1 MSEFKTGVVVE
12 LKSGGPPMTC
22 ANTPC
27 PETGQVQC
35 LWFVGGKLQRD
46 EFPQESLAIVERVR
60 EYTEREAF
68 EARRLAHLLML
79 ESELGR
85 ELTADDIRARAPA
98 LQQAGDS
105 GATAADDAGTAP
117 DQPQPV

>member
-35 LWFVGGKLQRD
+35 LWFVGDKLQRGEFQQEGLVIHMGKLQ
-46 EFPQESLAIVERVR
+46 
-60 EYTEREAF
+60 EYTELEES
-68 EARRLAHLLML
+68 EARRLAILMSTGQC
-79 ESELGR
+79 EH
-85 ELTADDIRARAPA
+85 TAPA
-98 LQQAGDS
+98 EPAAEQQASDS
-105 GATAADDAGTAP
+105 NAATP
-117 DQPQPV
+117 DPEHP